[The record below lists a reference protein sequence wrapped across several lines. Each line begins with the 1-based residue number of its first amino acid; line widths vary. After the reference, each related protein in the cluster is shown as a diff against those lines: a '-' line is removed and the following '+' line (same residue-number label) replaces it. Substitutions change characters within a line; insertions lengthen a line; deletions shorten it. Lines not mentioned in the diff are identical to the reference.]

1 MNILTT
7 PPIAA
12 GDEVEVHDPR
22 QLTFEFN
29 GVKLAH
35 GVEHGRGVWFVLE
48 VRGVAARLGRSPL
61 SLICVVTPLSNLRRT
76 GADR

>member
-1 MNILTT
+1 MSTLTA
-7 PPIAA
+7 PALAA
-12 GDEVEVHDPR
+12 GDEVEARDLR